1 MLCHFRCQSTISL
14 DVSTFYITITFALL
28 LYQKGSIQSVTDDKR
43 RCILIKF
50 TDFNIY
56 KICQINK
63 KALFLHSI

>member
-1 MLCHFRCQSTISL
+1 MYKHKFKYFINAVHDCMWLFERRR
-14 DVSTFYITITFALL
+14 
-28 LYQKGSIQSVTDDKR
+28 SIQSATDDKR

-50 TDFNIY
+50 TDFNID